1 MPALPLIA
9 TNMKFRVAC
18 HPGLVLLCLLA
29 FISPAGAQGPVVR
42 KVDPPNWW
50 IGLPSPMLLIE
61 GDGLQDASLTDN
73 AGIKIKRV
81 QSDNSGHYLFAWLDT
96 NSAKP
101 GVAQFRVNGAGGSM
115 TFSFPLERRADSAK
129 GFEGFN
135 QDDTIYLIMPDRF
148 ADGDPSNDR
157 PTGSNGTYDRNQ
169 PQAYHGGD
177 LRGVRDHLDYLHDL
191 GVNTIWLTPVWKN
204 ANSDY
209 HGYHVVDFYAID
221 DHMGTLKDYGDLVA
235 EAHRRGMKVLI
246 DYVVNHTG
254 PDHPWVKQPPSPTWF
269 HGTAQNHLPPDY
281 NFAPLTDPHATAAQ
295 RRGTIQGWFVDRLP
309 DLNTDDPEVAEYLL
323 DDAIWWTESS
333 HLDGFRLDTFPYS
346 SRQFWGEWL
355 EKLYQAYPRVNSI
368 GEVSDGDVTITSFF
382 DGGRT
387 QFDGI
392 DSRVSTIF
400 DYPLYYAIHDV
411 IVKGQPIQRMI
422 DVLQRD
428 WLYAHPENL
437 VTFIDNHDKPRFAG
451 DVAGSQS
458 KTKAAI
464 SLLLTLR
471 GIPQIY
477 YGDEIGMQ
485 GGEDP
490 DNRRDFPG
498 GFPGDSRNAF
508 TASGRTPDEQ
518 EIFAEI
524 QGLLKLRGE
533 HPALRHG
540 TQWHI
545 GWDDTYYSFVR
556 QSAEEKLLVVFN
568 NSPAARDIPI
578 KLDSDVMQNAHQLEK
593 VFGDGQANKTDTGWT
608 ASMPPVS
615 VSIYQVK

>member
-1 MPALPLIA
+1 
-9 TNMKFRVAC
+9 MKFRAAC
-18 HPGLVLLCLLA
+18 HSGLFLLCLLA
-29 FISPAGAQGPVVR
+29 FITQASAQNPVVR

-50 IGLPSPMLLIE
+50 LGLPSPMILIQ
-61 GDGLQDASLTDN
+61 GDGLQGASLAAN
-73 AGIKIKRV
+73 GGIKVKRV
-81 QSDNSGHYLFAWLDT
+81 HSDSSGRYLFAWLDT
-96 NSAKP
+96 RSAKA
-101 GVAQFRVNGAGGSM
+101 GAAQIRVNGSGGS
-115 TFSFPLERRADSAK
+115 TSFSFSVERRSDSKA
-129 GFEGFN
+129 GFQGFN
-135 QDDTIYLIMPDRF
+135 QDDVIYLIMPDRF
-148 ADGDPSNDR
+148 ADGDPANDR
-157 PTGSNGTYDRNQ
+157 PAGSNGTYDRNQ

-177 LRGVRDHLDYLHDL
+177 LRGVRDHLDYLRDL

-221 DHMGTLKDYGDLVA
+221 DHMGTLKDYNDLVA
-235 EAHRRGMKVLI
+235 EAHKRGMKVLI

-254 PDHPWVKQPPSPTWF
+254 PDHPWVQQPPSPTWF
-269 HGTAQNHLPPDY
+269 HGTAQKHLPPDY
-281 NFAPLTDPHATAAQ
+281 NFAPLTDPHATDAL

-309 DLNTDDPEVAEYLL
+309 DLDTDDPEVAEYLL
-323 DDAIWWTESS
+323 DNAIWWTESS

-346 SRQFWGEWL
+346 SRQFWSEWL
-355 EKLYQAYPRVNSI
+355 PKLQQPYPRTNSI

-387 QFDGI
+387 QFDGV

-428 WLYAHPENL
+428 WLYPHPENL

-451 DVAGSQS
+451 DVAGSQQ
-458 KTKAAI
+458 KIKAAI
-464 SLLLTLR
+464 ALLLTLR
-471 GIPQIY
+471 GIPQVY
-477 YGDEIGMQ
+477 YGDEIGML
-485 GGEDP
+485 GGDDP

-508 TASGRTPDEQ
+508 TAGGRTPEEG
-518 EIFAEI
+518 EIFAET
-524 QGLLKLRGE
+524 QSLLKLRQE

-540 TQWHI
+540 AQWHI
-545 GWDDTYYSFVR
+545 GWDQSYYSFVR

-568 NSPAARDIPI
+568 NSPSARDIPI
-578 KLDSDVMQNAHQLEK
+578 KLENDVLQNARQFEK
-593 VFGDGQANKTDTGWT
+593 VFGDGQANKTDAGW
-608 ASMPPVS
+608 AVSAPPVS

>member
-1 MPALPLIA
+1 
-9 TNMKFRVAC
+9 MKSRVAC

-29 FISPAGAQGPVVR
+29 FISLASAQSPVVR
-42 KVDPPNWW
+42 KIDPPNWW
-50 IGLPSPMLLIE
+50 IGLPSPMLLIQGE
-61 GDGLQDASLTDN
+61 GLQGASLSDN

-81 QSDNSGHYLFAWLDT
+81 QSENTGHYLFAWLDT
-96 NSAKP
+96 SSAKT
-101 GVAQFRVNGAGGSM
+101 GEAQFRVSTANGAA
-115 TFSFPLERRADSAK
+115 TFSFTVERRGNAK
-129 GFEGFN
+129 GFDGFN
-135 QDDTIYLIMPDRF
+135 QDDVIYLIMPDRF
-148 ADGDPSNDR
+148 ADGDPANDK
-157 PTGSNGTYDRNQ
+157 PAGSNGVYDRNQ

-221 DHMGTLKDYGDLVA
+221 DHMGTLKDYDDLVA
-235 EAHRRGMKVLI
+235 EAHKRGMKVLI

-254 PDHPWVKQPPSPTWF
+254 PDHPWVRQPPSPTWF

-281 NFAPLTDPHATAAQ
+281 NFAPLTDPHATPAQ
-295 RRGTIQGWFVDRLP
+295 RRGTTQGWFVDRLP

-323 DDAIWWTESS
+323 DNAIWWTESS

-346 SRQFWGEWL
+346 SRQFWSQWL
-355 EKLYQAYPRVNSI
+355 PKLQQPYPRIDSI

-437 VTFIDNHDKPRFAG
+437 VTFIDNHDKPRFSG
-451 DVAGSQS
+451 DVGGSPQ
-458 KTKAAI
+458 KVKAAV

-485 GGEDP
+485 GGDDP

-498 GFPGDSRNAF
+498 GFPGDTRNAF
-508 TASGRTPDEQ
+508 TVSGRTPGEQ
-518 EIFAEI
+518 EIFAYV
-524 QGLLKLRGE
+524 QTLLRLRRE
-533 HPALRHG
+533 HPALRDG
-540 TQWHI
+540 AQWHI
-545 GWDDTYYSFVR
+545 GWDESYYAFVR

-568 NSPAARDIPI
+568 NSSSARDIPI
-578 KLDSDVMQNAHQLEK
+578 KLDGDVLQKAHQLEK
-593 VFGDGQANKTDTGWT
+593 IFGDGQAKQTDSGW
-608 ASMPPVS
+608 AVSVPPVS
-615 VSIYQVK
+615 VSVYQVK